1 MNVVRYFILTVVKV
15 KKCSKRCH
23 RYYIKSTEVKQRS
36 ERSQIF
42 YFRSNEKNSVMSEVR
57 GLGVVRKEKQ
67 RSGSS
72 QIFHFNS
79 SEVKSAVSV
88 VRGFILTVVK

>member
-1 MNVVRYFILTVVKV
+1 MSVVRDFILIAVKV
-15 KKCSKRCH
+15 K
-23 RYYIKSTEVKQRS
+23 TP
-36 ERSQIF
+36 IF
-42 YFRSNEKNSVMSEVR
+42 IYFRSNEKNSVMSEVR

-79 SEVKSAVSV
+79 SEVKSIVSI
-88 VRGFILTVVK
+88 VRGFILTLVK